1 MNEALLTHRCVVYCV
16 ATSTYSYTVH
26 TIVATLSSFL
36 LFILFRMTRL
46 CAADAPLPY
55 ALYTASFEMGDLY
68 SRGME
73 EGGRRRELDNND
85 DSRDDSRGA
94 DMSFS
99 LSSSSSSSP
108 SSSPSSNGSS
118 NGSSNAVC
126 LVILATHTLHL
137 LGRIASGSARV
148 NHFPNTSSGNGW
160 RSSNGG
166 HGDSGC
172 SGGMMR
178 DGGGGKGSGGGSG
191 DLSGGGG
198 GGGGGEDGG
207 GGKPTRLTLAAAD
220 CMLELSAALAVEAT
234 RDQNQDKEQEREED
248 EEGEEGE
255 EEEEH
260 RHTSVVATATD
271 LLWANAGGLAN
282 LVRS

>member
-1 MNEALLTHRCVVYCV
+1 MCCVLCCYIDILIYCTHHCG
-16 ATSTYSYTVH
+16 YS
-26 TIVATLSSFL
+26 SSFL

-68 SRGME
+68 SRGMG

-85 DSRDDSRGA
+85 DSRDDSRGDSRGA
-94 DMSFS
+94 DMSFA

-118 NGSSNAVC
+118 NGSSDAVC

-166 HGDSGC
+166 HGDSGD

-191 DLSGGGG
+191 DLSG

-248 EEGEEGE
+248 EEEEEEEGE
-255 EEEEH
+255 GEGEH

-271 LLWANAGGLAN
+271 LLWANARGLAN